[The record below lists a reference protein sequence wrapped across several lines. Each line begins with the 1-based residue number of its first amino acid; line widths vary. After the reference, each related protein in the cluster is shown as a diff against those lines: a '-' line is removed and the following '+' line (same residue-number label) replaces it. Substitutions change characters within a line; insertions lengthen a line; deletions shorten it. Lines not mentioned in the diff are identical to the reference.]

1 MGWFGKGDER
11 DADSIWDSYAQ
22 AGDDLFHARSD
33 LAEAEQ
39 QYADARR
46 KLCEIDLLPVLQKAL
61 KQYSLSALGLL
72 VEVGEE
78 QPELVRALIP
88 ELYDCSL
95 GIGKPDILARG
106 VLRRLSTSGSLH
118 TELVP
123 LVAATLRDAEKTTDV
138 FAMRGLVFLL
148 EDVNDPALI
157 AQWRKTVLAS
167 PEEDVREIAEEYPE
181 DEYPEPNPP
190 QQL

>member
-1 MGWFGKGDER
+1 M
-11 DADSIWDSYAQ
+11 
-22 AGDDLFHARSD
+22 
-33 LAEAEQ
+33 
-39 QYADARR
+39 
-46 KLCEIDLLPVLQKAL
+46 
-61 KQYSLSALGLL
+61 
-72 VEVGEE
+72 
-78 QPELVRALIP
+78 
-88 ELYDCSL
+88 
-95 GIGKPDILARG
+95 
-106 VLRRLSTSGSLH
+106 
-118 TELVP
+118 
-123 LVAATLRDAEKTTDV
+123 AATLRDAEKTTGV